1 MNKTQL
7 VDAVAARIGDRR
19 TAATAVDGLLDTIVD
34 TVGAGESVSITG
46 FGVFESRAR
55 AARVAR
61 NPRTGEAVEVP
72 ATTVPAFRAGAG
84 FRTKVGG
91 GEPPAPRSTPARHA
105 RATPVAD
112 ASPAAGVPKPT
123 RLSTKKAATP
133 EPATPEPATPEPE
146 VRAGK
151 SGKAGS
157 KGKAANQA
165 GGEKGSKK
173 KSKN

>member
-7 VDAVAARIGDRR
+7 VDALAARIGDRR

-91 GEPPAPRSTPARHA
+91 GGAPALRSTPAR
-105 RATPVAD
+105 RAAVPPTDPDPAKRP
-112 ASPAAGVPKPT
+112 AKTKAAGSAAAK
-123 RLSTKKAATP
+123 SEAKAAKAAPKAKAKSTDGDK
-133 EPATPEPATPEPE
+133 
-146 VRAGK
+146 GK
-151 SGKAGS
+151 SS
-157 KGKAANQA
+157 KGK
-165 GGEKGSKK
+165 K
-173 KSKN
+173 